1 MGIRAWQRGMSFRFI
16 FRLRRHQLN
25 CRGMSF
31 RFIFFRGKQ
40 HQDCRVAGGE
50 LGLGP
55 GTGACC
61 LRSYFSCGGSIRTLW
76 LGACTRIRTRH
87 RGLSFR
93 FILRLRRHQVIGG
106 DARMYKGD
114 TRRGGEVQQDARR
127 SDMI

>member
-1 MGIRAWQRGMSFRFI
+1 MRITTWHGEMSFRLI
-16 FRLRRHQLN
+16 LSQ
-25 CRGMSF
+25 
-31 RFIFFRGKQ
+31 GKQ
-40 HQDCRVAGGE
+40 HHDSRVAGGE

-76 LGACTRIRTRH
+76 LGGCTRIRTRH

-106 DARMYKGD
+106 DARRYKG
-114 TRRGGEVQQDARR
+114 TPGEAGKCNKMRGEAR
-127 SDMI
+127 